1 MHKIWR
7 REKFIAVPKMEHLQY
22 NNKEVIR
29 MCFSYDQIEHQAYRL
44 AKQIM
49 LQSKHNPV
57 RLNLVGNSSIEL
69 TNRNFVIDKLQNQD
83 GSVPLIKH
91 VILQDQAGKLYSI
104 EPCETGLQF
113 AQGEITYKEYL
124 QKQKGETKK
133 LIGFSL
139 AFITLF
145 LASGW
150 GLVTFL

>member
-1 MHKIWR
+1 MHKVWR
-7 REKFIAVPKMEHLQY
+7 REKFIVVPKMVNLQY
-22 NNKEVIR
+22 NNKEVIK
-29 MCFSYDQIEHQAYRL
+29 MCFSYDQIELQSYRL
-44 AKQIM
+44 AKQII

-57 RLNLVGNSSIEL
+57 CLNLVGNSSIEL
-69 TNRNFVIDKLQNQD
+69 KNRNLEFDKMQTQD
-83 GSVPLIKH
+83 GSLPLIKH
-91 VILQDQAGKLYSI
+91 VILQDQVGKLYSI
-104 EPCETGLQF
+104 EPCENGLKF

-124 QKQKGETKK
+124 QKQKGENKK